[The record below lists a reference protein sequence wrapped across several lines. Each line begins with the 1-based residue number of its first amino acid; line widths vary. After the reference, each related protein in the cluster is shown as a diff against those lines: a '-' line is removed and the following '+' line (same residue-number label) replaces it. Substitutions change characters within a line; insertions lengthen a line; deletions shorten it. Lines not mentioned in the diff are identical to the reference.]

1 MKQRMLSNW
10 TFKRAI
16 YLLMGS
22 YIVFQSIS
30 DQLWI
35 GAAMGTYF
43 AAMGLFGF
51 GCASGNCYNPNY
63 NKETVAEHAV
73 QFEKISPQ

>member
-1 MKQRMLSNW
+1 MKQRLLSNW
-10 TFKRAI
+10 SVKRAI

-51 GCASGNCYNPNY
+51 GCASGNCNNVNY